1 MSMLKMTRNAPRSAQ
16 ATAVDTLVGS
26 QTELLGD
33 VRFAGGLHIDG
44 TIKGNVTS
52 TGGADSVLSISESG
66 SIEGD
71 VKVANVVLNG
81 TILGDVHAAE
91 RLTLSSK
98 ARVTGNVHYKVI
110 EIASGARINGQMK
123 HEPGVVPVSNGRAAL
138 AGAAIKRGTQ
148 QDAGGWSAEPGKPG
162 AA

>member
-1 MSMLKMTRNAPRSAQ
+1 MSMLKMTRGAPRVAQ
-16 ATAVDTLVGS
+16 SSAVDTLVGS
-26 QTELLGD
+26 QTELHGD

-52 TGGADSVLSISESG
+52 TGGADSVLSVSESG

-91 RLTLSSK
+91 RLTLSSR
-98 ARVTGNVHYKVI
+98 ARVTGNVHYKII
-110 EIASGARINGQMK
+110 EIASGASINGQMV
-123 HEPGVVPVSNGRAAL
+123 HEPGPVAATGPRTL
-138 AGAAIKRGTQ
+138 PAESAAKRGKQ
-148 QDAGGWSAEPGKPG
+148 QDAGGWRAEPGRPG